1 MIEVRGGKCPAR
13 AAAVEPDLEGGTSQ
27 ERRWAGLGVWGA
39 AGASELVSCLPFSSH
54 ILKPR
59 PPL

>member
-13 AAAVEPDLEGGTSQ
+13 AAAVEPDLEGGTSE

-39 AGASELVSCLPFSSH
+39 AGAS
-54 ILKPR
+54 
-59 PPL
+59 